1 MDLLDFYHRLTAG
14 DMLIA
19 LGLLL
24 SLIQIAPLKLDP
36 WSALF
41 GWIGR
46 KMTGELS
53 KKIDAL
59 EKKIDSLEA
68 KEDRRDAVNKRVRI
82 LRFEDELQT
91 GMRHSK
97 DSFDQVLSSDIT
109 DYESYCR
116 SHPEF
121 KNNQTCATVEHIKK
135 VYAERLERRDF
146 L

>member
-36 WSALF
+36 WTTLF

-46 KMTGELS
+46 KMTGDLS
-53 KKIDAL
+53 RKIDAL
-59 EKKIDSLEA
+59 EKKLDGLEQ

-82 LRFEDELQT
+82 LRFEDELQSDA
-91 GMRHSK
+91 RHSK
-97 DSFDQVLSSDIT
+97 DSFDQVLSDIT
-109 DYESYCR
+109 DYDQYCTA
-116 SHPEF
+116 HPKF
-121 KNNQTCATVEHIKK
+121 RNNQTSATVEHIKK
-135 VYAERLERRDF
+135 VYSERLERRDF

>member
-36 WSALF
+36 WTALF
-41 GWIGR
+41 GWIGK
-46 KMTGELS
+46 KMTGDLS
-53 KKIDAL
+53 RKIDAL
-59 EKKIDSLEA
+59 EKKLDGLEA

-82 LRFEDELQT
+82 LRFEDELQSDA
-91 GMRHSK
+91 RHSK
-97 DSFDQVLSSDIT
+97 DSFDQVLSDIT
-109 DYESYCR
+109 DYDQYCTG
-116 SHPEF
+116 HPEF
-121 KNNQTCATVEHIKK
+121 RNNQTSATVEHIKK
-135 VYAERLERRDF
+135 VYSERLERRDF

>member
-46 KMTGELS
+46 KMTGDLS
-53 KKIDAL
+53 RKIDAL
-59 EKKIDSLEA
+59 EKKLDGLEQ

-82 LRFEDELQT
+82 LRFEDELQSDA
-91 GMRHSK
+91 RHSK
-97 DSFDQVLSSDIT
+97 DSFDQVLSDIT
-109 DYESYCR
+109 DYDQYCAA
-116 SHPEF
+116 HPEF
-121 KNNQTCATVEHIKK
+121 RNNQTSATVEHIKK
-135 VYAERLERRDF
+135 VYSERLERRDF

>member
-36 WSALF
+36 WTALF
-41 GWIGR
+41 GWVGR
-46 KMTGELS
+46 KMTGDLS

-59 EKKIDSLEA
+59 EKKLDSLEA

-82 LRFEDELQT
+82 LRFEDELQSDA
-91 GMRHSK
+91 RHSK
-97 DSFDQVLSSDIT
+97 DSFDQVLSDIT
-109 DYESYCR
+109 DYDQYCAA
-116 SHPEF
+116 HPEF
-121 KNNQTCATVEHIKK
+121 RNNQTSATVEHIKK
-135 VYAERLERRDF
+135 VYSERLERRDF

>member
-46 KMTGELS
+46 KMTGDLS
-53 KKIDAL
+53 RKIDAL

-82 LRFEDELQT
+82 LRFEDELQSDA
-91 GMRHSK
+91 RHSK
-97 DSFDQVLSSDIT
+97 DSFDQVLSDIT
-109 DYESYCR
+109 DYDQYCAG
-116 SHPEF
+116 HPEF
-121 KNNQTCATVEHIKK
+121 RNNQTSATVEHIKK
-135 VYAERLERRDF
+135 VYSERLERRDF

>member
-24 SLIQIAPLKLDP
+24 SLIQIAPLRLDP
-36 WSALF
+36 WTALF
-41 GWIGR
+41 GWIGK

-82 LRFEDELQT
+82 LRFEDELQSDA
-91 GMRHSK
+91 RHSK
-97 DSFDQVLSSDIT
+97 DSFDQVLSDIT
-109 DYESYCR
+109 DYDQYCAGN
-116 SHPEF
+116 PEF
-121 KNNQTCATVEHIKK
+121 RNNQTSATVEHIKK
-135 VYAERLERRDF
+135 VYSERLERRDF

>member
-36 WSALF
+36 WTALF
-41 GWIGR
+41 GWIGK
-46 KMTGELS
+46 KMTGDLS
-53 KKIDAL
+53 RKIDAL
-59 EKKIDSLEA
+59 EKKLDGLEQ

-82 LRFEDELQT
+82 LRFEDELQSDA
-91 GMRHSK
+91 RHSK
-97 DSFDQVLSSDIT
+97 DSFDQVLSDIT
-109 DYESYCR
+109 DYDQYCAA
-116 SHPEF
+116 HPEF
-121 KNNQTCATVEHIKK
+121 RNNQTSATVEHIKK
-135 VYAERLERRDF
+135 VYSERLERRDF